1 MRQFRSLSLLAAAPP
16 PRGLGV
22 LVLLLAVVSFAAGCL
37 SRLVA
42 GLLLH
47 CSLCCCCGF
56 CVVCCSRCCRLVAAS
71 KPGRARW
78 LWPLP
83 RAAAAAVRLLL
94 RGHRRF
100 TEEGL
105 LSFLAGNQL
114 KIMIRG
120 HECVP
125 AGTQRCC
132 SGCCLTVFSAPNYCQ
147 RFRNDAAAIQLYRH
161 PTTGHLIIHTLV
173 RQQVSL
179 EPLHPATQELLIFF
193 LCSMLLLRFV
203 LRLRLLLLLL
213 RHLLAL

>member
-1 MRQFRSLSLLAAAPP
+1 M
-16 PRGLGV
+16 
-22 LVLLLAVVSFAAGCL
+22 
-37 SRLVA
+37 
-42 GLLLH
+42 
-47 CSLCCCCGF
+47 
-56 CVVCCSRCCRLVAAS
+56 
-71 KPGRARW
+71 
-78 LWPLP
+78 
-83 RAAAAAVRLLL
+83 RLLL
-94 RGHRRF
+94 RGRRRF

-173 RQQVSL
+173 RQQAFL
-179 EPLHPATQELLIFF
+179 ELLHPAAQEFLVFF

-203 LRLRLLLLLL
+203 WRLRLLLLMRSLLVLLL
-213 RHLLAL
+213 RHLHAL